1 MSNTEYSIPIYNGGN
16 KGMVAI
22 IMVMVL
28 ISQVLT
34 QSLAQSVPNDSGP
47 SGFVATLTAILEDN
61 SDLKDKGYAEKL
73 IDQGLTS
80 PALAAG
86 VELSDVVSCGIPR
99 MHAQIIMN

>member
-1 MSNTEYSIPIYNGGN
+1 
-16 KGMVAI
+16 MVATI
-22 IMVMVL
+22 MIMVMVL
-28 ISQVLT
+28 ISQALT
-34 QSLAQSVPNDSGP
+34 QSLALSVPNVSVP

-86 VELSDVVSCGIPR
+86 VELYDVVSCGIPR
-99 MHAQIIMN
+99 IPRR